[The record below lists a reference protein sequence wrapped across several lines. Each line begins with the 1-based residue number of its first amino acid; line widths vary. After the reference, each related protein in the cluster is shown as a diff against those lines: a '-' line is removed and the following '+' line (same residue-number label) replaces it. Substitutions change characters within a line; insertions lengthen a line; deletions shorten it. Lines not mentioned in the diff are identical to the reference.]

1 MTSQIGMCDC
11 ASGQYWDSGSS
22 QCVSVLS
29 CGYTCTQD
37 LTYPDYG
44 FAKHKG
50 YITKAHTEALQAHSP
65 CIEHRRSFANIA
77 ALLS

>member
-37 LTYPDYG
+37 LTYPDYQCNNSLTCNVG
-44 FAKHKG
+44 LC
-50 YITKAHTEALQAHSP
+50 T
-65 CIEHRRSFANIA
+65 
-77 ALLS
+77 